1 MISFGI
7 VVLNHTALWLLLW
20 LLLTWRPLGP
30 PGPPDL
36 TQAAAGSWVPTA
48 ARVGKCGK
56 CQAAWQVLVWPLD
69 PR

>member
-1 MISFGI
+1 MAA
-7 VVLNHTALWLLLW
+7 ALAIADLASA
-20 LLLTWRPLGP
+20 RA

-36 TQAAAGSWVPTA
+36 TQAAVGSWVPAA